1 MPRMAV
7 RGLRQGLTVRL
18 DAIEKDKPSRVK
30 PGQKKSLGGRG
41 TSMSRAGNGMPY
53 RTSMTRVMAL
63 SCRRATR
70 DGHGPFVRAF

>member
-30 PGQKKSLGGRG
+30 PGQKQNLGARKKRKNARQN
-41 TSMSRAGNGMPY
+41 S
-53 RTSMTRVMAL
+53 VK
-63 SCRRATR
+63 
-70 DGHGPFVRAF
+70 V